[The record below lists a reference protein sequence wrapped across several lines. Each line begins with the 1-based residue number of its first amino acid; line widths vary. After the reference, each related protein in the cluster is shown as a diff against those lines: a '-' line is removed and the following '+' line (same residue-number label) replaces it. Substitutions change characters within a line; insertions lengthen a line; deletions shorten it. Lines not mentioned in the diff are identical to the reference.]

1 MSVLDRI
8 PTEHEEQ
15 RELVRWFCQ
24 TWPGVR
30 IFAIPNGGARSRAT
44 AGRLKAEGVSSGVPD
59 LFIPAWR
66 LWVEM
71 KRVKGGSLSA
81 EQKDWIKY
89 LESVNY
95 WVIVGKG
102 ETDARQKILAF
113 TTETKKGTRYE
124 IPTDTETPRDTDR
137 RST

>member
-1 MSVLDRI
+1 MTADRI

-15 RELVRWFCQ
+15 RELVRWFRQ
-24 TWPGVR
+24 TWRGVR
-30 IFAIPNGGARSRAT
+30 IFAIPNGGARSLAT

-71 KRVKGGSLSA
+71 KRSKGGSLSA
-81 EQKDWIKY
+81 EQKDWRAY
-89 LESVNY
+89 LESVDY

-102 ETDARQKILAF
+102 ADDAKRQIQAF
-113 TTETKKGTRYE
+113 FDHHK
-124 IPTDTETPRDTDR
+124 DTL
-137 RST
+137 

>member
-1 MSVLDRI
+1 MTADRI

-15 RELVRWFCQ
+15 RELVRWFRQ
-24 TWPGVR
+24 TWRGVR
-30 IFAIPNGGARSRAT
+30 IFAIPNGGARSLAT

-71 KRVKGGSLSA
+71 KRSKGGSLSA
-81 EQKDWIKY
+81 EQKDWRAY
-89 LESVNY
+89 LESVDY

-102 ETDARQKILAF
+102 ADDAKRQLQAF
-113 TTETKKGTRYE
+113 FDHHK
-124 IPTDTETPRDTDR
+124 DTI
-137 RST
+137 